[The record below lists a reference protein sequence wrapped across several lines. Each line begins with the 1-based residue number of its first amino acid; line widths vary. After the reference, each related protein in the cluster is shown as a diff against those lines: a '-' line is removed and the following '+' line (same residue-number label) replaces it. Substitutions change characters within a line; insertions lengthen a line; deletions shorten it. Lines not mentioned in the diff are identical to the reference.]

1 MLTIRINFNYQKE
14 RAFRLELELDK
25 KNRELVSKSNFIIH
39 RNDYLKKM
47 QKQIDDNKEED
58 ISKIK
63 LLKDLDSS
71 INSEKTYNEF
81 DKIFIEVYPDFYKK
95 LNKSANLTKTD
106 LRLASYIKMN
116 HTNDEIARI
125 SFVSIRTIESQRY
138 RLSKK
143 LDLTE
148 GESLNS
154 FILSI

>member
-1 MLTIRINFNYQKE
+1 
-14 RAFRLELELDK
+14 
-25 KNRELVSKSNFIIH
+25 
-39 RNDYLKKM
+39 M